1 MNSIKGQPIPKF
13 SSFEK
18 MFQFKQVDGD
28 VYSVSFGAADIG
40 DWSFSS
46 RMVEIF
52 FFKTTQHLNAKHL
65 FDFLKLQTYD
75 QWLNSEKGTKFKGFC
90 IGTGNNPRDINS
102 KLEVNIA
109 AVGHETC
116 GAYIHPAAVPH
127 ATYWAAPQHCLAIH
141 KMQRAIDEYCA
152 RPECEQHDNHVFC
165 ILKLNAASYW
175 QYFIIECKAHKF
187 HKKFQHARNMYSK
200 APIPSNQNLLPTA
213 LKALHELN

>member
-75 QWLNSEKGTKFKGFC
+75 RWLNSEKGTKLEGY
-90 IGTGNNPRDINS
+90 ILSDQPRAAENPLDINS
-102 KLEVNIA
+102 KLEIKIA
-109 AVGHETC
+109 AVGDPTS
-116 GAYIHPAAVPH
+116 GAYIHPAVVPH
-127 ATYWAAPQHCLAIH
+127 AMNWAAPQ
-141 KMQRAIDEYCA
+141 
-152 RPECEQHDNHVFC
+152 
-165 ILKLNAASYW
+165 
-175 QYFIIECKAHKF
+175 
-187 HKKFQHARNMYSK
+187 
-200 APIPSNQNLLPTA
+200 
-213 LKALHELN
+213 